1 MVKFK
6 TKEEIQSLYVK
17 RYDELDAFALD
28 QLGREY
34 DHFMNQMKDC
44 KTKEDVMAFF
54 DEKVHINEQRFRKS
68 SHIAS
73 VETSPCNDFYTLLAA
88 YGMIV
93 FFRDN
98 IIKE

>member
-6 TKEEIQSLYVK
+6 TKEEIQSLFVS
-17 RYDELDAFALD
+17 RYDELDVFAIE

-34 DHFMNQMKDC
+34 DHFMNQLEDC
-44 KTKEDVMAFF
+44 KTKEDVEEFF
-54 DEKVHINEQRFRKS
+54 EKKIHINEQRFRKTS
-68 SHIAS
+68 QYQSIES
-73 VETSPCNDFYTLLAA
+73 SPCNDFHSLLAA